1 MTRAKTHESGNRR
14 KAFTLAEVLVCCVL
28 VVLGFVA
35 LVTAFGH
42 ESVVTQRGEDI
53 TLATYLADEIRDK
66 ALRMNFSEV
75 LAMDGTT
82 NNPAILSTGSSN
94 NLTGWAQKITV
105 TPVSSSDLNQEVEA
119 AGAQAARLTVEI
131 FAKGNPV
138 LTQTYYIL
146 DVSGV
151 PTAGGS

>member
-1 MTRAKTHESGNRR
+1 MTRTKKHAAGSTR

-66 ALRMNFSEV
+66 AFQMDFADV
-75 LAMDGTT
+75 LGLDGVTY
-82 NNPAILSTGSSN
+82 NPAILSTGPSE
-94 NLTGWAQKITV
+94 NLANWSQKIAV
-105 TPVSSSDLNQEVEA
+105 TPVFSSDLNQEVEA

-151 PTAGGS
+151 PMADGS

>member
-1 MTRAKTHESGNRR
+1 MTCAKTHAAGSTR

-66 ALRMNFSEV
+66 ALQMDFSDV
-75 LAMDGTT
+75 LALDGTT
-82 NNPAILSTGSSN
+82 NNPAILSTGSSE
-94 NLTGWAQKITV
+94 NLTEWSQKIVV

-151 PTAGGS
+151 PTTGGS

>member
-53 TLATYLADEIRDK
+53 TLATFLADEIRDK
-66 ALRMNFSEV
+66 AFQMDFADV
-75 LAMDGTT
+75 LGLDGTT
-82 NNPAILSTGSSN
+82 YNPAILSTGSSN
-94 NLTGWAQKITV
+94 NLTDWAQKITV
-105 TPVSSSDLNQEVEA
+105 RPVSPSDLNQEVEA

-151 PTAGGS
+151 PTADES

>member
-1 MTRAKTHESGNRR
+1 MKRAKTSAAGCSR

-35 LVTAFGH
+35 LVAAFGH

-53 TLATYLADEIRDK
+53 TLATFLADEIRDK
-66 ALRMNFSEV
+66 ALQMNFSEV
-75 LAMDGTT
+75 LALDGTT

-94 NLTGWAQKITV
+94 NLTGWAQKIMV

-131 FAKGNPV
+131 FAKGNPA

-151 PTAGGS
+151 PMADGN

>member
-1 MTRAKTHESGNRR
+1 MTRAKTHESGNRW

-28 VVLGFVA
+28 VILGFVA

-53 TLATYLADEIRDK
+53 TRATFLADEIRDK
-66 ALRMNFSEV
+66 ALQMDFADV

-82 NNPAILSTGSSN
+82 NNPAILSTGSSE
-94 NLTGWAQKITV
+94 NLTEWSQKIVV

-146 DVSGV
+146 DVSNV

>member
-1 MTRAKTHESGNRR
+1 MKRAKTHAAGSTR

-53 TLATYLADEIRDK
+53 TLATFLADEIRDK
-66 ALRMNFSEV
+66 ALQMDFADV
-75 LAMDGTT
+75 LGLNGTT
-82 NNPAILSTGSSN
+82 YNPAILSTGSSN

-105 TPVSSSDLNQEVEA
+105 RPVSSSDLNQEVPA

-151 PTAGGS
+151 PTSDE